1 MISHVHKCVLLNVS
15 NKCNC
20 FYRTLG
26 LGFRLI
32 GEFTPGK
39 NGGRYEF
46 PFGGQMTVDSGVVG
60 NKRDV
65 ISCSMVSPSDRYKY
79 VFELK

>member
-1 MISHVHKCVLLNVS
+1 MIFYVYKCVLLNVS
-15 NKCNC
+15 NICNS
-20 FYRTLG
+20 FYLTLV

-79 VFELK
+79 AFDLK